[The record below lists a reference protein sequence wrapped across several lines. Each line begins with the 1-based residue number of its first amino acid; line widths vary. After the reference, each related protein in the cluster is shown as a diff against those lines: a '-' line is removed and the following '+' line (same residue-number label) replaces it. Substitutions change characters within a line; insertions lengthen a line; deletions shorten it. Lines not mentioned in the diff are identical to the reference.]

1 MMTLAETE
9 TPILARDEY
18 DAALARIAAYRE
30 QLERADKQ
38 ADQNSLDRAR
48 DLEFLY
54 HKMRWVD
61 EIPAPKKTMNAGRPV
76 DPRSRNRFGTWV
88 LERTGLHPRYVSML
102 HKADETLGIIG
113 TTVPVIPSG
122 ERALRSFG
130 RLRRAGYED
139 RIPEVYK
146 RAVQLAE
153 GQPPTSAHTAQAVRD
168 YLAQFSTGQRKA
180 QSEAERARR
189 HRLKAQTAVEILWRD
204 NAPAEAEAFHEWYVE
219 LVRKMAEA
227 ES

>member
-1 MMTLAETE
+1 MTSAETVTE
-9 TPILARDEY
+9 QSQDYE
-18 DAALARIAAYRE
+18 AALARVAAYRD
-30 QLERADKQ
+30 QLDRADHQ

-48 DLEFLY
+48 DLELLY
-54 HKMRWVD
+54 QAMRWID
-61 EIPAPKKTMNAGRPV
+61 EIPAPKKAMNAGRPV
-76 DPRSRNRFGTWV
+76 DPRSRSRFGTWV
-88 LERTGLHPRYVSML
+88 QEKTGLHPRYVSLL

-130 RLRRAGYED
+130 RLRRAGYDD

-153 GQPPTSAHTAQAVRD
+153 GRAPTSAHTAQAVRD
-168 YLAQFSTGQRKA
+168 FLAQFTTGQRRA
-180 QSEAERARR
+180 QSEIERARR

-204 NAPAEAEAFHEWYVE
+204 NSPAEAEAFHEWYVA

-227 ES
+227 EA